1 MKKAIRYIAMFAVGW
16 FTVEAFELFGIFI
29 KGEDGGTNWAA
40 AAAILVVVLVLANLL
55 DKPLR
60 KLTGEIE

>member
-16 FTVEAFELFGIFI
+16 FTVEAFKLFGISMV
-29 KGEDGGTNWAA
+29 GEDGGTNWAA
-40 AAAILVVVLVLANLL
+40 AAAILVVVLVLTKLL